1 MNEFNQILS
10 DYLLGLPIITVPISL
25 FAFIVL
31 LSGLTQVISNER
43 PQPVTNKLGRFG
55 NFGNFTILTILTI
68 IAVSQLYITF
78 R

>member
-10 DYLLGLPIITVPISL
+10 DYVLGLPIITVPISL

-55 NFGNFTILTILTI
+55 NFTILTILTI

>member
-10 DYLLGLPIITVPISL
+10 DYILGIPIITVPLSL
-25 FAFIVL
+25 FALIVL

-55 NFGNFTILTILTI
+55 NFMILTILI
-68 IAVSQLYITF
+68 VIAASQIYVAF

>member
-10 DYLLGLPIITVPISL
+10 DYILGIPIITVPLSL
-25 FAFIVL
+25 FALIVL

-55 NFGNFTILTILTI
+55 NFMILTILII
-68 IAVSQLYITF
+68 IAASQIYVAF

>member
-10 DYLLGLPIITVPISL
+10 DYILGIPIITVPLSL
-25 FAFIVL
+25 FALIEL

-55 NFGNFTILTILTI
+55 NFMILTILI
-68 IAVSQLYITF
+68 VIAASQIYVAF